1 MPEESILHEV
11 PTLVRNIRR
20 SRADS
25 VGPQSA
31 ADAYETLAYREKK
44 RRESIGNLSP
54 GLESPREGLKGVE
67 KAENEMGSGGLMSDD
82 PADDAAVFLK
92 IERPR
97 VRYDVEVV
105 TKLLVYGGKW
115 KDILDLMITEA
126 NKL

>member
-1 MPEESILHEV
+1 MPEESILQEV

-31 ADAYETLAYREKK
+31 ADVYETLAYREKR
-44 RRESIGNLSP
+44 RRESLGGVSP
-54 GLESPREGLKGVE
+54 GLSSPLSLKDSHE
-67 KAENEMGSGGLMSDD
+67 KEMGSMGVFDD
-82 PADDAAVFLK
+82 PGDDAEVFLK

-105 TKLLVYGGKW
+105 TKLVVYGGMESGPQA
-115 KDILDLMITEA
+115 LERH
-126 NKL
+126 